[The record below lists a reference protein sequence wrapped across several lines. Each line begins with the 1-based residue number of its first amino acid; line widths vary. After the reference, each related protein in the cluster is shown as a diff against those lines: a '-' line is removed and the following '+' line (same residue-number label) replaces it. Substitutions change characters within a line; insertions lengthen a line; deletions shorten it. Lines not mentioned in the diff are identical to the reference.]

1 VSVASNL
8 AEGGERDTDKESIR
22 YFFIAKGSVA
32 EIRTQLQIAQESGHL
47 NGTMY
52 ETFEKE
58 YATLGKGIGK
68 LIQARRTSP
77 RLKPLASGLS
87 MSLENIWLTIGFL
100 GQGLFFG
107 RWVVQWVASEKNAK
121 SQVPVSFW
129 YMSLI
134 GGIITLAYAI
144 YRKDPV
150 FIAGQGIGSIVY
162 IRNLMLI
169 SRTSQANPPVS
180 PSSPQT

>member
-1 VSVASNL
+1 MHIPRFTRVSPVAHD
-8 AEGGERDTDKESIR
+8 GSIMS
-22 YFFIAKGSVA
+22 I
-32 EIRTQLQIAQESGHL
+32 
-47 NGTMY
+47 
-52 ETFEKE
+52 ET
-58 YATLGKGIGK
+58 
-68 LIQARRTSP
+68 
-77 RLKPLASGLS
+77 
-87 MSLENIWLTIGFL
+87 IWLAIGFL

-107 RWVVQWVASEKNAK
+107 RWVIQWIASERNAE

-134 GGIITLAYAI
+134 GGLITLAYAI

-150 FIAGQGIGSIVY
+150 FIAGQSIGSIVY

-169 SRTSQANPPVS
+169 SRASRANHPGS